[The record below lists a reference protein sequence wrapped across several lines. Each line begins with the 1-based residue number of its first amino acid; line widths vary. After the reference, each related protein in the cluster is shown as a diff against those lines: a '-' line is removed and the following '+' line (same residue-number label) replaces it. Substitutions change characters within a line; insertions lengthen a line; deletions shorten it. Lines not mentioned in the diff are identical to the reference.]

1 MRVQGRNKQRHS
13 LQEAVFSMEPTVK
26 NYDLM
31 IPGPIS
37 VRGEVLTEMAQPVVA
52 HYGPDWVGVFNQ
64 TVEMAKQVFQT
75 KSDLFIMAGSGHYGV
90 EASLNSLVE
99 PGEDVIIVSTG
110 HFGDRAAD
118 LSRSHG
124 ANVHVLDVEWN
135 DTVKPEQVDKALK
148 DHPSVKTVAMVQS
161 ETSTGLANPVREV
174 ARVCSEHDAILIVD
188 GVSSVG
194 GMDIKVEQWGVD
206 VCVTAAQ
213 KCLEAPPGLFLV
225 SVSEKA
231 YERMNAR
238 KQPISGWAMNILKW
252 KESAESRRF
261 HQPYYLSLP
270 VNNLRALRRSLSF
283 ILDEGLEARFARH
296 RKVGMAFRDGVRKLG
311 LEPVGIDSQAS
322 GLVGVF
328 YVPEGHTDTEIVSFM
343 KENYGIQVAG
353 GLGELKGKTVRVG
366 TMGPAARMSRIIPVL
381 YGLKDWL
388 SRL

>member
-194 GMDIKVEQWGVD
+194 GMDIKVDEWGVD

-261 HQPYYLSLP
+261 HQPYYITMP

-311 LEPVGIDSQAS
+311 LEPVGTDSQAS

-343 KENYGIQVAG
+343 KEHYGIQVAG

>member
-194 GMDIKVEQWGVD
+194 GMDIKVDEWGVD

-261 HQPYYLSLP
+261 HQPYYITMP